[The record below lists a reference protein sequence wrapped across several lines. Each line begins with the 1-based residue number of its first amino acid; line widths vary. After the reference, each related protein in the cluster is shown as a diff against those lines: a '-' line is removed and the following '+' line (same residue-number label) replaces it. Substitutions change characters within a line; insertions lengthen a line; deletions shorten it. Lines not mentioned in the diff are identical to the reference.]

1 METLLPPGIHNPN
14 IYCYIISTIQ
24 CLKNLKSIRKF
35 INNNSKFD
43 QIITA
48 FLNGYGLKVMNKDNF
63 IKHIEKIEE
72 AIKNEDENALA
83 VKNQIIKQLQ
93 ITENNFNWFLNKIKH
108 NNTNMYMYFAFL
120 NLVKKL
126 YSQKNTVL
134 DMNEFITIFRIVSTD
149 NGNQYLSMGQNDA
162 SEFLVFLIDYFHEGH
177 TISGTFTTNKLD
189 IDKSNEEIEKMSLPD
204 RIRIGFH
211 KHFKL
216 SLKDNYTSLIPD
228 IHHYILNMITCHSC
242 GYANLSYSMENI
254 LCLSLYQKNNQNE
267 TLSIYDTLDKHFED
281 EELEGY
287 CCDKC
292 KNKEGNKMSKMLL
305 TNPDTFI
312 ICLKRTGYNPDT
324 MGMEKINVKVE
335 YPMMI
340 NLNKYYPEYMN
351 SLGTEGIYKLSGVVN
366 QVGDNN
372 SGHYFS
378 YVYDDNLDKWLCCN
392 DEKINIMN
400 ELNVLNS
407 NNAYLLFYQKNTDN

>member
-1 METLLPPGIHNPN
+1 MEISLPPGINNPSN
-14 IYCYIISTIQ
+14 YCYIISTIQ
-24 CLKNLKSIRKF
+24 CLKNIKSIRKF

-48 FLNGYGLKVMNKDNF
+48 FLNGFGLKVMNKDNF

-72 AIKNEDENALA
+72 LIKNKEENVLS
-83 VKNQIIKQLQ
+83 VKNQIIKQLH
-93 ITENNFNWFLNKIKH
+93 ISENDFTWFLNKIKH

-120 NLVKKL
+120 NLIKKL
-126 YSQKNTVL
+126 FNQNNTVL
-134 DMNEFITIFRIVSTD
+134 DMKEFIMIFRIVSVD

-177 TISGTFTTNKLD
+177 TISGTFTTNNPD
-189 IDKSNEEIEKMSLPD
+189 ENKSDTEIEQMPLAE
-204 RIRIGFH
+204 RIRIGFL
-211 KHFKL
+211 KNFKS

-242 GYANLSYSMENI
+242 GYANISYSMENI
-254 LCLSLYQKNNQNE
+254 LCLSLYQKDNQNE

-287 CCDKC
+287 SCDKC

-324 MGMEKINVKVE
+324 MVMEKINVKVE

-351 SLGTEGIYKLSGVVN
+351 STGTEGIYKLTGVVN

-372 SGHYFS
+372 FGHYFS
-378 YVYDDNLDKWLCCN
+378 FVYDDILDKWLCCN
-392 DEKINIMN
+392 DERVNLMN
-400 ELNVLNS
+400 ESIVVNS
-407 NNAYLLFYQKNTDN
+407 NNAYLLFYQK

>member
-1 METLLPPGIHNPN
+1 MEISLPPGINNPSN
-14 IYCYIISTIQ
+14 YCYIISTIQ
-24 CLKNLKSIRKF
+24 CLKNIKSIRKF

-48 FLNGYGLKVMNKDNF
+48 FLNGFGLKVMNKDNF

-72 AIKNEDENALA
+72 LIKNKEENVLS
-83 VKNQIIKQLQ
+83 VKNQIIKQLH
-93 ITENNFNWFLNKIKH
+93 ISENDFTWFLNKIKH

-120 NLVKKL
+120 NLIKKL
-126 YSQKNTVL
+126 FNRNNTVL
-134 DMNEFITIFRIVSTD
+134 DMKEFIMVFRIVSVD
-149 NGNQYLSMGQNDA
+149 NGNQYISMGQNDA

-177 TISGTFTTNKLD
+177 TISGTFTTNNPD
-189 IDKSNEEIEKMSLPD
+189 ENKSDTEIEQMPLTE
-204 RIRIGFH
+204 RIRIGFL
-211 KHFKL
+211 KNFKS

-254 LCLSLYQKNNQNE
+254 LCLSLYQKDNQNE

-287 CCDKC
+287 SCDKC

-312 ICLKRTGYNPDT
+312 ICLKRTGYNPNM

-351 SLGTEGIYKLSGVVN
+351 STGTEGIYKLTGVVN
-366 QVGDNN
+366 QVGYNN
-372 SGHYFS
+372 FGHYFS
-378 YVYDDNLDKWLCCN
+378 FVYDDILDKWLCCN
-392 DEKINIMN
+392 DDRVNLMN
-400 ELNVLNS
+400 ESIVVNS
-407 NNAYLLFYQKNTDN
+407 NNAYLLFYQK

>member
-1 METLLPPGIHNPN
+1 MEISLPPGINNPSN
-14 IYCYIISTIQ
+14 YCYIISTIQ
-24 CLKNLKSIRKF
+24 CLKNIKSIRKF

-48 FLNGYGLKVMNKDNF
+48 FLNGFGLKVMNKDNF

-72 AIKNEDENALA
+72 LIKNKEENVLS
-83 VKNQIIKQLQ
+83 VKNQIIKQLH
-93 ITENNFNWFLNKIKH
+93 ISENDFTWFLNKIKH

-120 NLVKKL
+120 NLIKKL
-126 YSQKNTVL
+126 FNRNNTVL
-134 DMNEFITIFRIVSTD
+134 DMKEFIMVFRIVSVD
-149 NGNQYLSMGQNDA
+149 NGNQYISMGQNDA

-177 TISGTFTTNKLD
+177 TISGTFTTNNPD
-189 IDKSNEEIEKMSLPD
+189 ENKSDTEIEQMPLTE
-204 RIRIGFH
+204 RIRIGFL
-211 KHFKL
+211 KNFKS

-254 LCLSLYQKNNQNE
+254 LCLSLYQKDNQNE

-287 CCDKC
+287 SCDKC

-312 ICLKRTGYNPDT
+312 ICLKRTGYNPNT

-351 SLGTEGIYKLSGVVN
+351 STGTEGIYKLTGVVN

-372 SGHYFS
+372 FGHYFS
-378 YVYDDNLDKWLCCN
+378 FVYDDILDKWLCCN
-392 DEKINIMN
+392 DDRVNLMN
-400 ELNVLNS
+400 ESIVVNS
-407 NNAYLLFYQKNTDN
+407 NNAYLLFYQK